1 MSETDGPICIGDD
14 DSAEEANEGER
25 EAGSNGVDSEAGDLV
40 VFVFA
45 SRLQTGQKVLH
56 DVNQVSTQAAWN
68 SVKSN
73 VKITRADGLA

>member
-1 MSETDGPICIGDD
+1 MSETDGRICIGDD
-14 DSAEEANEGER
+14 DSGEEAEDGER
-25 EAGSNGVDSEAGDLV
+25 EAGSKGVDSDAGGFV

-73 VKITRADGLA
+73 VKIT